1 MSPIIDTNEI
11 ALDIA
16 NEMSA
21 ECPFTADEIENFT
34 YGDANFIAY
43 LEWSGAQGGHT
54 ALQNLHDFAMQQFVE
69 KYGRDTGM
77 RIGETII
84 MAISSESTK
93 EEALAGVYLTIR
105 TFINF
110 RRRLVEEQGMPLSR
124 QYQVMTAMC
133 DTVYDRYPW
142 VFFQMQYY
150 FNLYPSVYIM
160 MESFNSES
168 ETEIP

>member
-1 MSPIIDTNEI
+1 
-11 ALDIA
+11 
-16 NEMSA
+16 
-21 ECPFTADEIENFT
+21 
-34 YGDANFIAY
+34 
-43 LEWSGAQGGHT
+43 
-54 ALQNLHDFAMQQFVE
+54 
-69 KYGRDTGM
+69 
-77 RIGETII
+77 

-133 DTVYDRYPW
+133 DTVYDRYTW
-142 VFFQMQYY
+142 VFFLMQYY